1 MRNWRTA
8 PGAREDPGK
17 PAPPSGGPR
26 PRSRDAPA
34 TGTIFHMSVNPARSW
49 RPSTL
54 IYGSAALHL
63 AAAGVTLFRP
73 QLWPWMLSAVLADH
87 LVVTGAGLL
96 PRSRLLGP
104 NWTCLPQTQTAGS
117 RGAVAITIDDGP
129 DPDVTPA
136 VLAALEAHHATATF
150 FCVGERV
157 EQHPALARAIVEQHH
172 EIGNHSYRHTHGFA
186 LLGPR
191 ALASEV
197 TRAQQ
202 AIGAATGE
210 WPRFF
215 RAPAG
220 LRNLFLE
227 PVLARSNLQLV
238 SWTRRGFDTV
248 SRDPDA
254 VVARLTG
261 RLRAGDILLLHDGHA
276 ARTRAGVPLILEV
289 LPRLL
294 TRLATLQLTTTTLRA
309 ALAPSAAAATPPA
322 AEAAPT

>member
-1 MRNWRTA
+1 
-8 PGAREDPGK
+8 
-17 PAPPSGGPR
+17 
-26 PRSRDAPA
+26 
-34 TGTIFHMSVNPARSW
+34 MSVNPVRSW
-49 RPSTL
+49 RPGTL

-63 AAAGVTLFRP
+63 AAAGMTLFRP
-73 QLWPWMLSAVLADH
+73 QLWPWTLSAVLADH
-87 LVVTGAGLL
+87 LLVTGAGLW

-104 NWTCLPQTQTAGS
+104 NWTRLPQVRTPGS
-117 RGAVAITIDDGP
+117 RGSVAITIDDGP
-129 DPDVTPA
+129 DPEVTPG
-136 VLAALEAHHATATF
+136 VLAVLEAHHASATF

-157 EQHPALARAIVEQHH
+157 EQQPALARAVVEHHH

-191 ALASEV
+191 ALARDV

-202 AIGAATGE
+202 AIAAATGE

-248 SRDPDA
+248 SSDPGA
-254 VVARLTG
+254 VTARLTG
-261 RLRAGDILLLHDGHA
+261 QLRAGDILLLHDGHA

-294 TRLATLQLTTTTLRA
+294 TELAALQFTTITLRA
-309 ALAPSAAAATPPA
+309 AAAQAGAAAAPPA
-322 AEAAPT
+322 VEAART